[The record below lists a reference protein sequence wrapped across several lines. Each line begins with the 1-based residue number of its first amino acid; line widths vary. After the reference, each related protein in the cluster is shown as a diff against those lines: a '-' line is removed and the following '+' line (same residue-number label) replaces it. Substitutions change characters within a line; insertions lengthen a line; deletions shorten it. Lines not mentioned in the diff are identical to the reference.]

1 MIELSVIKRMYL
13 IFLPLI
19 FTSFG
24 CLVIVVYKHSSNHI
38 FAIYF
43 SSLLRRPTQIESSKP
58 APPPPPAPAL
68 SSSAGSNDLA
78 SSIAQARNR
87 LRTGTTIKD
96 RSPKQQ
102 GELVC
107 IFDSVDKSI
116 AQ

>member
-1 MIELSVIKRMYL
+1 MIELSVIKRMCL
-13 IFLPLI
+13 VFLPLI

-24 CLVIVVYKHSSNHI
+24 SLVIVVYKHSSNHI
-38 FAIYF
+38 LAIYF

-58 APPPPPAPAL
+58 PPPPPAPAL

-96 RSPKQQ
+96 RSPKDRSPKQQ

-107 IFDSVDKSI
+107 IFDSVDK
-116 AQ
+116 

>member
-1 MIELSVIKRMYL
+1 MYL

-24 CLVIVVYKHSSNHI
+24 RLVIVVYKHSSNHI
-38 FAIYF
+38 LAIYF

-58 APPPPPAPAL
+58 APPPPPHPAPAL